1 MLKNTIAHYLETQR
15 LLTILVSVAAKE
27 SFLLES
33 NPNTEDEHQ
42 ISEQSV
48 EKSDES
54 EKDGSTQE
62 KVNE

>member
-1 MLKNTIAHYLETQR
+1 MLKNTITYYLETQR
-15 LLTILVSVAAKE
+15 LLTISVLIAAKE

-48 EKSDES
+48 EKSDEL
-54 EKDGSTQE
+54 EKDGSAQE